1 MPCRY
6 VAIYSLD
13 NDQQPLRSVREGNNL
28 HLPIRHWLRPGNGSE
43 VTLGLKNTKNTTENG
58 EDQPKT
64 LKIHITSIKGKPD
77 FGHKGQSCGD
87 CFIFAAL
94 GFASNPRE
102 PDHIF
107 CIFCCAWFCTPLLSG
122 KGARKL
128 KALLVGF
135 YYTPNR
141 DQIDNFHN

>member
-77 FGHKGQSCGD
+77 FGHKGQSCGRVIVL
-87 CFIFAAL
+87 FLLRLVLPPTHVSQTTSFAFFAAL
-94 GFASNPRE
+94 GFALHSCQGRAQEN
-102 PDHIF
+102 
-107 CIFCCAWFCTPLLSG
+107 
-122 KGARKL
+122 
-128 KALLVGF
+128 
-135 YYTPNR
+135 
-141 DQIDNFHN
+141 